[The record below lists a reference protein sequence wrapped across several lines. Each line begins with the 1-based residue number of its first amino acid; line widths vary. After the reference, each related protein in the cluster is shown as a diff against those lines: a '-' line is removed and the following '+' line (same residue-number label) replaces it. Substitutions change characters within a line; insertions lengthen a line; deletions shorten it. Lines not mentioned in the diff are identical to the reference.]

1 MQLKNIEVRQK
12 YYVHVL
18 WESILNEDNE
28 YILHRKVIDPLTDYS
43 GEEQSVQDLCAATFT
58 PGLVKEYEELLAA
71 QAAPTP

>member
-43 GEEQSVQDLCAATFT
+43 GEDRSVQNFCAATFT
-58 PGLVKEYEELLAA
+58 PELVKEYEEFLAA